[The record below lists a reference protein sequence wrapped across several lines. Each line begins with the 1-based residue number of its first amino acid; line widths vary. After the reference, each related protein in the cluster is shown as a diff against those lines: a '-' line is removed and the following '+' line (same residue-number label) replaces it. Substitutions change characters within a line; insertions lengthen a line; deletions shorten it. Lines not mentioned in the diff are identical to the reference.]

1 MMPSQDQ
8 SSRENLARAFGS
20 RLQSLRTQRDL
31 SVAELESRYGVSGV
45 EDLEAAR
52 VEPRPAD
59 IVAVWRP
66 SVTVAGERN

>member
-31 SVAELESRYGVSGV
+31 SVAEFESRYGVSGV
-45 EDLEAAR
+45 EDLEGRQGGAATGR
-52 VEPRPAD
+52 HRGSLEA
-59 IVAVWRP
+59 
-66 SVTVAGERN
+66 ERYRRR